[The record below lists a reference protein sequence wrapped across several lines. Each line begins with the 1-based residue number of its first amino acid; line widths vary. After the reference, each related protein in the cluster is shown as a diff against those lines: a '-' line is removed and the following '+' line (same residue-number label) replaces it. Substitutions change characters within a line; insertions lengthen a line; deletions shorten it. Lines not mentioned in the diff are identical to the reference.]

1 MRMRYRHVTY
11 RSTDGSQKQMEQHY
25 RQLLNEVLRQSQQ
38 SIMHRSWRPQA
49 DIFESATR
57 MTVKVEL
64 AGMKEED
71 IEVTLYED
79 ALVISGVRQD
89 EHDELNERD
98 ERDTHDTQH
107 SHDNLYYY
115 EAQIR
120 YGPFRVEVFLSSP
133 INREAVTARYEN
145 GFLRVNLPKRLEK
158 PETQPERIHIQRVED

>member
-11 RSTDGSQKQMEQHY
+11 RYTDGSQKQMEQHY

-38 SIMHRSWRPQA
+38 TITHRSWRPQA

-64 AGMKEED
+64 AGMKEEE

-79 ALVISGVRQD
+79 ALVISGERHD
-89 EHDELNERD
+89 EHDELD
-98 ERDTHDTQH
+98 ELDRQNIT
-107 SHDNLYYY
+107 DNLYYH

-133 INREAVTARYEN
+133 VDREAITARYEN
-145 GFLRVNLPKRLEK
+145 GFLRVNLPKR
-158 PETQPERIHIQRVED
+158 PEAQPERVHIQNVQKPLL

>member
-38 SIMHRSWRPQA
+38 SILHRSWRPQA

-89 EHDELNERD
+89 EHDELD
-98 ERDTHDTQH
+98 ERDTQH
-107 SHDNLYYY
+107 IHDNLYYY

-133 INREAVTARYEN
+133 IDREAVTARYEN

-158 PETQPERIHIQRVED
+158 PEAQPERIHIQRAED